1 MMIAGLFTKPSIR
14 ASIRAH
20 TLPSLPRQQHGN
32 ATPTV
37 LLMVLAVIALLAMGY
52 LVVQLFSAPTTAEH
66 RQQGPVFSSK
76 PAATTN
82 TANTTGENPA
92 ELATAADQSVSKTT
106 AASTDANAPIDDLA
120 LPSIASSAIPDPKAI
135 VNAKIPESESLAKEE
150 IDRLEDERKRLAEQ
164 EKLAKEQLQLVAD
177 INQQKAAQIALLEQ
191 QIAQLEKDKTA
202 VKP

>member
-1 MMIAGLFTKPSIR
+1 MMIAGLFTKP
-14 ASIRAH
+14 SIRAH

-37 LLMVLAVIALLAMGY
+37 LLMVLAIIALLAMGY
-52 LVVQLFSAPTTAEH
+52 LVVQLFSTPPTVEH

-76 PAATTN
+76 PAATT
-82 TANTTGENPA
+82 TKNPA

-106 AASTDANAPIDDLA
+106 AASIEADATIDDLG
-120 LPSIASSAIPDPKAI
+120 LPGVASSAIPDPKAI

-191 QIAQLEKDKTA
+191 QIAQLEKDKA
-202 VKP
+202 AAKP